1 MKFDKRQIKK
11 LVSEMKER
19 VEEAILLNLK
29 RIGEQFIV
37 NARNNANFTDRT
49 GNLRSSIGYVI
60 LKNGLQL
67 VGSNW
72 VQIKEGGEGIIA
84 GKKLIE
90 ELSRKY
96 DTGLVLIC
104 VAGMDYAAAVEA
116 KGFDV
121 ISSSATVAEQ
131 SLKKAI
137 ERLKGKIQKG
147 KL

>member
-29 RIGEQFIV
+29 RVGEQFIV
-37 NARNNANFTDRT
+37 DARNNANFTDRT

-72 VQIKEGGEGIIA
+72 VQIKESGEGVIA

-104 VAGMDYAAAVEA
+104 VAGMDYAAAVES

-121 ISSSATVAEQ
+121 ITSSAMIAEQ